1 MPTRSLSSSVMKWPD
16 ANDIDMAIRRW
27 AQEIIKLRPEIL
39 QIGYFASYAR
49 KDWGVGRDCDIIIIV
64 KNTRESFERRPRFYN
79 PESLPVPTDV
89 LVYTQEEREK
99 VRQNNFGKKIC
110 SETAWVYIRH

>member
-39 QIGYFASYAR
+39 QIGYFGSYAR